1 MMILAFFAFLSGIVT
16 ILSPCILPVL
26 PIILSGTVGGKRKPV
41 GVVTGFIVSFSLFTL
56 ALSALVQALS
66 ISVDTLRIVAIV
78 IIISFGITLL
88 IPKLQ
93 LALESILSKVARTK
107 GSSKRDGFFGGVLTG
122 LSLGLVWT
130 PCVGPIMASVISLA
144 VSQQVDGGSVIIVA
158 AYSLG
163 TALPMF
169 AIMAGGRKLLNHFP
183 KLTGK
188 TKEIQRFFGI
198 IMIIAGLMIGFGIDR
213 SFQTLILKVFP
224 NYGTGLTS
232 FEQGDLVQK
241 ALNSR
246 DGNNGTIDG
255 FDWSLAPKSAEISN
269 YGKAPDLIA
278 KGPWLNTEQPFSMEN
293 LKGKVVLIDFWTY
306 SCINCVRTIPHLREL
321 YDKYEKYGLEIIAVH
336 SPEFPFERNVDNV
349 KKAIEELQINWP
361 VVLDNDFSQ
370 WNAYKNR
377 YWPAQFFIDGQGEI
391 RYFHFGE
398 GSYDEAEQVI
408 RTLLQENGEEL
419 ENQVNTE
426 ISKDSLSQRTSEIYL
441 GYSRLQNFASKD
453 SFEPDTLTSFE
464 KKEYLEPGQWSLDGE
479 WIIRNDFIEIDGDGE
494 LDLLFKGKDLFL
506 VIEPKNDE
514 SLITIE
520 INGKKPEDTADVV
533 NGELKPNSSRLYHLA
548 SFDDSYEKLLKLKI
562 SGHVRLFTFTFG

>member
-56 ALSALVQALS
+56 ALSALVQTFS
-66 ISVDTLRIVAIV
+66 ISPETLRIVAIV
-78 IIISFGITLL
+78 IIISFGVTLL

-93 LALESILSKVARTK
+93 TALEVILSKLARTK
-107 GSSKRDGFFGGVLTG
+107 GSSKRDGFFGGVMTG

-163 TALPMF
+163 TAIPMF

-183 KLTGK
+183 KVTGK

-198 IMIIAGLMIGFGIDR
+198 IMIAAGLMIGFGADR
-213 SFQTLILKVFP
+213 SFQTLILKAFP

-246 DGNNGTIDG
+246 DSNNETING
-255 FDWSLAPKSAEISN
+255 FDWSDAPKSAEVSN
-269 YGKAPDLIA
+269 YGKAPELIA
-278 KGPWLNTEQPFSMEN
+278 KGPWLNTEQPLSMEN
-293 LKGKVVLIDFWTY
+293 LEGKVVLIDFWTY

-321 YDKYEKYGLEIIAVH
+321 YDKYEKYGLEVIGVH
-336 SPEFPFERNVDNV
+336 SPEFPFERNEDNV
-349 KKAIEELQINWP
+349 RQATEDLQITWP
-361 VVLDNDFSQ
+361 VVLDNDFTQ
-370 WNAYKNR
+370 WNEYNNR
-377 YWPAQFFIDGQGEI
+377 YWPAQFFIDSTGDI

-408 RTLLQENGEEL
+408 RTLLQENGAEL
-419 ENQVNTE
+419 ENQVNTTV
-426 ISKDSLSQRTSEIYL
+426 STDSSSQRTPETYL
-441 GYSRLQNFASKD
+441 GYSRLNNFASKD
-453 SFEPDTLTSFE
+453 NYEKDTLSTFE
-464 KKEYLEPGQWSLDGE
+464 KKEYLEPGEWSLDGE
-479 WIIRNDFIEIDGDGE
+479 WIIRNDFIELDGDGE
-494 LDLLFKGKDLFL
+494 LDILFKGKELFI
-506 VIEPKNDE
+506 VIEPKNDD
-514 SLITIE
+514 SLMTVE
-520 INGKKPEDTADVV
+520 INGQKPEDTADVV
-533 NGELKPNSSRLYHLA
+533 NGVLRPNSSRLYHLA
-548 SFDDSYEKLLKLKI
+548 SFEDSYEKLLKLKI

>member
-1 MMILAFFAFLSGIVT
+1 MMILALFAFLSGIVT

-26 PIILSGTVGGKRKPV
+26 PIILSGTVGGKRKPL
-41 GVVTGFIVSFSLFTL
+41 GVVVGFIVSFSLFTL

-78 IIISFGITLL
+78 IIITFGITLL

-93 LALESILSKVARTK
+93 LALESMLSKFARTK
-107 GSSKRDGFFGGVLTG
+107 GSSKRDGFFGGTMTG

-163 TALPMF
+163 TAIPMF

-188 TKEIQRFFGI
+188 TKDIQRFFGI
-198 IMIIAGLMIGFGIDR
+198 IMIVAGLMIGFGVDR
-213 SFQTLILKVFP
+213 SFQTLILEAFP
-224 NYGTGLTS
+224 NYGTGLTG
-232 FEQGDLVQK
+232 FEQGELVQK
-241 ALNSR
+241 ALNDR
-246 DGNNGTIDG
+246 DSNDGEIDG
-255 FDWSLAPKSAEISN
+255 FDWSISPDETEISN
-269 YGKAPDLIA
+269 YGRAPELIA
-278 KGPWLNTEQPFSMEN
+278 KGPWLNTDQPFSMDE
-293 LKGKVVLIDFWTY
+293 LEGKVVLVDFWTY

-336 SPEFPFERNVDNV
+336 SPEFPFERNEDNV
-349 KKAIEELQINWP
+349 RKAIEELNITWP

-370 WNAYKNR
+370 WNAYNNR
-377 YWPAQFFIDGQGEI
+377 YWPAQFFIDGSGDI

-398 GSYDEAEQVI
+398 GAYEEGEQVI
-408 RTLLQENGEEL
+408 RDLLEENGAEL
-419 ENQVNTE
+419 ENSGALEVSDE
-426 ISKDSLSQRTSEIYL
+426 GLSQRTPEIYL
-441 GYSRLQNFASKD
+441 GYTRSKNFASAD
-453 SFEPDTLTSFE
+453 DFERDTLTSFE
-464 KKEYLEPGQWSLDGE
+464 KKEYLEPGEWSLDGE

-494 LDLLFKGKDLFL
+494 LELLFEGKDIFI
-506 VIEPKNDE
+506 VIEPKNE
-514 SLITIE
+514 GSLISVE
-520 INGKKPEDTADVV
+520 INGNKPEDTADVI

-548 SFDDSYEKLLKLKI
+548 SFGDSYEKILKLKI